1 MDKKDFKNKVVQ
13 AGNWLADTTRNAIE
27 DAKNDLYNE
36 GYDKGQAAQRK
47 RDVNAAI
54 LAFLELKVKDH
65 EIYKLLSDYFDIDSI
80 SEASDRLFSAKMK
93 RQIQALRKYCESQ
106 GMSSTDF
113 RSYAKEHNLEERL
126 AEDKRLLEMSPE
138 KLKSI
143 LDRD

>member
-1 MDKKDFKNKVVQ
+1 MDKKDFKNKAVQ